1 MIKKLA
7 LLIFLGGC
15 VAPIGGSGPDSIA
28 VSRSNSALT
37 SEFIA
42 LTFQT
47 ETGRNVRGLL
57 KYETPVR
64 VSLSPALSAYRPD
77 LEQVLQNI
85 QRSAGIDIDIA
96 IGNGS
101 SQIHVQQIPAAVMDR
116 TFPTSAC
123 VVASGVTT
131 WAAFRRG
138 QSQGWASQQSL
149 QKAAIFIPDDAPPYI
164 VRACLNEEIG
174 QALGPVN
181 DLYYVADSIF
191 NDDNVHNRLTGFD
204 LLMLRVLYDDRLQL
218 GMGKART
225 TAIAATILN
234 EINPAGNRPGPELR
248 PNPEWKR
255 LIETAMIGGNPRGTR
270 VTAAQ
275 QAIQIARGLGDH
287 RLIHSLLVYGRL
299 NLRGAPELAAPAFQE
314 AYTLSLTLLGPDNLR
329 TAQTAM
335 HIAAIA
341 LSAQRYEDVIQLTT
355 PALTVARRHQDSVL
369 MAGIQGIRALAFAA
383 LGREAESARARLDS
397 LAQARYAFGED
408 AERIAT
414 AQAQI
419 AGLVPAQQ

>member
-7 LLIFLGGC
+7 LLMFLGGC
-15 VAPIGGSGPDSIA
+15 VAPIGGSGPGSIS

-47 ETGRNVRGLL
+47 ETGSNVRGLL

-77 LEQVLQNI
+77 LEAVLQKI
-85 QRSAGIDIDIA
+85 QRSAGIDIA

-101 SQIHVQQIPAAVMDR
+101 AQIHVQQIPADVMDR
-116 TFPTSAC
+116 NFPTAAC
-123 VVASGVTT
+123 VVASGVNS

-149 QKAAIFIPDDAPPYI
+149 QKAVIFIPSDAPPYI

-218 GMGKART
+218 GMGKAQT
-225 TAIAATILN
+225 TAIAATILS

-270 VTAAQ
+270 VAAAQ

-314 AYTLSLTLLGPDNLR
+314 AYTLSLSLLGPDNLR

-341 LSAQRYEDVIQLTT
+341 LTAQRYEDVIQLTT
-355 PALTVARRHQDSVL
+355 PALTVARRHQDAVL

-383 LGREAESARARLDS
+383 LGRKTESARARLDS

-408 AERIAT
+408 VERIAT